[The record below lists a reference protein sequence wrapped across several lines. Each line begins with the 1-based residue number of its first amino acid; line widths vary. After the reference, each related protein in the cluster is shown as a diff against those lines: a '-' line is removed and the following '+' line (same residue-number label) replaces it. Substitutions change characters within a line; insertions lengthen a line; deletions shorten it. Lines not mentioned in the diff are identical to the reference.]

1 MDYLQKIQFAA
12 NSYYN
17 RGLEMAKERDL
28 SGAALYLKRALQFNK
43 YHTDA
48 RNLLGLIFYE
58 MGETSDALTQWVISI
73 NLQPE
78 KNLADHYLD
87 EVQRKPGQL
96 EIASQT
102 IKKYNQALFHAQ
114 GGSDDLAVLQLKR
127 IVEEKPN
134 FVKAHLLLA
143 LLYMEHGD
151 YTKAG
156 KSLFKV
162 LQIDKTNQK
171 AQRYMEYVKSR
182 TGKADVEKRKMKN
195 AFSHREMQDDDVILP
210 PTYKENTGWQSI
222 INIAIGLVLG
232 AVLVVFMVMPARE
245 RSLNY
250 EHNQEMRAYADK
262 LNLANQKADSLQE
275 EADQYRQEKEAA
287 EENLNSLMGD
297 SDSTLSQY
305 GTMVQIVNAWRKG
318 DIQTAVELYIGLD
331 QSKITDES
339 MAGVLGE
346 LQAEM
351 NASAPAVLE
360 SLGAQSTAAGDYDTA
375 LHYYEKYMEIN
386 DKNPQIIFNMA
397 MIYKTK
403 GDEETADQL
412 FGQVIMNF
420 ADSPLAETA
429 RAERG
434 Y

>member
-1 MDYLQKIQFAA
+1 MDEMQKIQYAA

-17 RGLEMAKERDL
+17 RGLEMAKERNL
-28 SGAALYLKRALQFNK
+28 SGAARFLKRALQFNK

-58 MGETSDALTQWVISI
+58 MGETSDALIQWVISI
-73 NLQPE
+73 NLQPDG
-78 KNLADHYLD
+78 NRADYYLD

-96 EIASQT
+96 EIASQMV
-102 IKKYNQALFHAQ
+102 KKFNQALFYAQ
-114 GGSDDLAVLQLKR
+114 NDSDDLAVLQLKR
-127 IVEEKPN
+127 IVDEKPN

-162 LQIDKTNQK
+162 LQIDNNNEK
-171 AQRYMEYVKSR
+171 ATRYMEYVKSR
-182 TGKADVEKRKMKN
+182 TGKAEVEKRKMKN

-262 LNLANQKADSLQE
+262 LNLANQKADSLQK

-287 EENLNSLMGD
+287 EENLSSLMGD

-305 GTMVQIVNAWRKG
+305 GTMVQILNAWRKG
-318 DIQTAVELYIGLD
+318 DIQTAVQLYIGLD

-420 ADSPLAETA
+420 ADSPLAESA

>member
-1 MDYLQKIQFAA
+1 MDYLQKIQLAA
-12 NSYYN
+12 NSDYH

-78 KNLADHYLD
+78 NNRADHYLD

-151 YTKAG
+151 HTKAG

-222 INIAIGLVLG
+222 INIAIGLFLG

-262 LNLANQKADSLQE
+262 LNLANQKADSLQK

-287 EENLNSLMGD
+287 EENLSSLMGD

-305 GTMVQIVNAWRKG
+305 GTMVQILNAWRKG
-318 DIQTAVELYIGLD
+318 DIQTAVQLYIGLD

-420 ADSPLAETA
+420 ADSPLAESA